1 MVEQQQIITRQLS
14 SGDRLTI
21 PSYHFR
27 GSEAGAPSLYLQAAI
42 HGAETQGYWVAL
54 KLIEFFSRQ
63 APKGDVTIVPL
74 ANPYGVN
81 NKMVETTCGRFDP
94 ITGANWNRNY
104 ADLAPMLAVDDFV
117 KQYAEHDFAALIPLF
132 KKRLLEETESLRQ
145 QPQAYAKKL
154 NLQLQQLACQAD
166 IVLDL
171 HCDTQS
177 QPHVYSAIYAEASA
191 VKLNFPY
198 VVTISPQFAGAL
210 DEAIFCPWW
219 QLTRAFNAFHGEQS
233 MDRPPI
239 EVFTVELGHQEMIDQ
254 RAAEYHVAALL
265 SYFNHTGV
273 CEAKTLESRSVTTAT
288 LDNFVTLY
296 APTGGLIVEVAPLGK
311 PVASNEALMKISNPQ
326 TLSTLE
332 DYSHCSESSCTIIS
346 HAQRCIP
353 ITHIDSSNV
362 HEGMAVMKV
371 IQL

>member
-1 MVEQQQIITRQLS
+1 MVEKQQIITRQLS

-21 PSYHFR
+21 PYYHFR

-74 ANPYGVN
+74 ANPYGAN

-94 ITGANWNRNY
+94 VTGANWNRNY
-104 ADLAPMLAVDDFV
+104 ADLAPILDVDNFV
-117 KQYAEHDFAALIPLF
+117 KQYAEHDFVALVPRF
-132 KKRLLEETESLRQ
+132 KKRLLEEIESLLQ
-145 QPQAYAKKL
+145 QPQAYEKKL

-177 QPHVYSAIYAEASA
+177 RPHVYSASYAEASA

-198 VVTISPQFAGAL
+198 VITIPPHFAGAL

-219 QLTRAFNAFHGEQS
+219 QLTQAFNRLHTEQPI
-233 MDRPPI
+233 DRPPI
-239 EVFTVELGHQEMIDQ
+239 EAFTVELGHQEMIDQ
-254 RAAEYHVAALL
+254 HAAENHVAALL
-265 SYFNHTGV
+265 SYFNHTGI
-273 CEAKTLESRSVTTAT
+273 CEAKTLEQNRTTIAT

-296 APTGGLIVEVAPLGK
+296 APTGGLIVEVAPLGE
-311 PVASNEALMKISNPQ
+311 PVAANEALMKISNPSK
-326 TLSTLE
+326 LSTL
-332 DYSHCSESSCTIIS
+332 DDFNHCSELSCTTVS
-346 HAQRCIP
+346 HAQRCIA